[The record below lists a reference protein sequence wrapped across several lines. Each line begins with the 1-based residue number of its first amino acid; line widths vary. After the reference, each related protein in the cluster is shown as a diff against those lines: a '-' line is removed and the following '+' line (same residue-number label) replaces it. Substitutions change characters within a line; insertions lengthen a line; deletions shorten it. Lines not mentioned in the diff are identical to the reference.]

1 MAKIVDIKKYQKRE
15 KINKILLYCVDNKM
29 ETRYITA
36 EFKKQNLLIRFTHFN
51 HFKEDMNIDFIYD
64 FTSKEANDFVK
75 TLAKNKSD
83 FLYKLQEMFNTPS
96 ACQDLI
102 QYANNHSIEH
112 QLIDGNNYD
121 ENEIMRYDFG
131 DIYEDEDR
139 LYYSNG
145 ELIIPTLY
153 KHPKNGVMKIYL
165 PSGYLYMEISY
176 INNLKDGI
184 TKCYFPNSKQIS
196 WQQNYT
202 KDKLDGI
209 TKNYLRN
216 GQLLRE
222 ETFVHGV
229 KEGCENTYHPTEGY
243 LEIQEIYANNKK
255 NGQAFKYYPNG
266 QIKHEAYFKND
277 KQEGITKQYYETGE
291 LELIG
296 YWQNDK
302 MNGLRVTYHKNGKIK
317 SITTAKN
324 NVYTEPEYQ
333 YYEDGTLEAII
344 PAYDTGVELVYYPN
358 GKLKS
363 ERKYNKGKK
372 FGNGKYYYDNGKIEA
387 DYNYKNNKRHGVC
400 KEYHYSGK
408 LRLEY
413 EYKNGKKQGIEKR
426 YYNNG
431 QLSYEHSYKNGLR
444 DGYSIS
450 YKEKTGEIEYKILF
464 RKGKVVDFHG
474 NNGITGIKNLD
485 IEEALKG

>member
-36 EFKKQNLLIRFTHFN
+36 EFKKQNLLIRFTHFTN
-51 HFKEDMNIDFIYD
+51 FKENKNIDYIYN
-64 FTSKEANDFVK
+64 FTPKEAGNFVEQ
-75 TLAKNKSD
+75 LAENKSE
-83 FLYKLQEMFNTPS
+83 FLYKLQELFNTAS

-102 QYANNHSIEH
+102 QYADNHGIEYR
-112 QLIDGNNYD
+112 LIDSNNYD
-121 ENEIMRYDFG
+121 DGNEIFRYNFD
-131 DIYEDEDR
+131 DIYEGENR

-153 KHPKNGVMKIYL
+153 KHPKNGVIKIYL

-176 INNLKDGI
+176 KNNLKDGMA
-184 TKCYFPNSKQIS
+184 KCYFKDSKQID
-196 WQQNYT
+196 WKQNYT

-209 TKNYLRN
+209 TKRYLRN

-222 ETFVHGV
+222 ETFINGV
-229 KEGCENTYHPTEGY
+229 KNGWENTYHQTEGY
-243 LEIQEIYANNKK
+243 LEIQEMYANNKK
-255 NGQAFKYYPNG
+255 NGPALKYYSNG

-296 YWQNDK
+296 YWKNDK
-302 MNGLRVTYHKNGKIK
+302 MNGLRVTYYKNGKIR

-344 PAYDTGVELVYYPN
+344 PARDTGIELVYYPN
-358 GKLKS
+358 GNLKS
-363 ERKYNKGKK
+363 EREYNKGKK
-372 FGNGKYYYDNGKIEA
+372 CGNGKYYYDNGKIEA
-387 DYNYKNNKRHGVC
+387 DYNYKNNKRHGAC
-400 KEYHYSGK
+400 KEYHLSGK
-408 LRLEY
+408 LRLEC
-413 EYKNGKKQGIEKR
+413 EYKNGKKQGVEKR
-426 YYNNG
+426 YYNSG
-431 QLSYEHSYKNGLR
+431 QISYEHCYKNGLR

-450 YKEKTGEIEYKILF
+450 YKEKTGEIEYKIFF
-464 RKGKVVDFHG
+464 RKGEVVDFHG
-474 NNGITGIKNLD
+474 NDGIIGVKDLYI
-485 IEEALKG
+485 